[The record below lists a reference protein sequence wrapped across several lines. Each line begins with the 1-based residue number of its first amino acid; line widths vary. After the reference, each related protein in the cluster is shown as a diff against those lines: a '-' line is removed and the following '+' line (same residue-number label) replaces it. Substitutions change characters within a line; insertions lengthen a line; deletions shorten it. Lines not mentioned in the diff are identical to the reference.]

1 MITAV
6 VGSRTFQDAAT
17 LYQVLDTLVPPV
29 SAVVS
34 GGAAGADT
42 LAEAW
47 ARARAVPCTVL
58 KPDWSK
64 GRQAGHL
71 RNYDIVQASD
81 RVVAF
86 WDGTSKGT
94 ASTLAMARRA
104 GKPLTIIDSGPS
116 VGCR

>member
-6 VGSRTFQDAAT
+6 VGTRTFQDADA
-17 LYQVLDTLVPPV
+17 LARVLDTLDPPV
-29 SAVVS
+29 TRVVS

-47 ARARAVPCTVL
+47 ARKHAVPCTVL

-86 WDGTSKGT
+86 WDGVSKGT
-94 ASTLAMARRA
+94 ASTIAMARRA
-104 GKPLTIIDSGPS
+104 GKLLMVIK
-116 VGCR
+116 V